1 MHYTERSDSNLVS
14 VTRTVDAMIKG
25 GASKLQ
31 CTIIYKAYISL
42 YRRELEEP
50 VRLKEAVEFVNDRAE
65 AFKDSD
71 IASYEDLARLVTSYG
86 DLTDKNEE
94 LIAEQSE
101 LIGNYEKLVAKQQ
114 GSLDSLGSQ
123 AQYLYR
129 LASSFA
135 KLADVETVAKVKGA
149 TSRMAS

>member
-1 MHYTERSDSNLVS
+1 MHYSERSESNVVS
-14 VTRTVDAMIKG
+14 VTRSIDAMIKG

-50 VRLKEAVEFVNDRAE
+50 VRLNEAVEFVNDRIE

-86 DLTDKNEE
+86 DLTDKNED
-94 LIAEQSE
+94 LIRNQNE
-101 LIGNYEKLVAKQQ
+101 LIGNYEKLVAKQNRALT
-114 GSLDSLGSQ
+114 SLRSIAG
-123 AQYLYR
+123 R
-129 LASSFA
+129 LAS
-135 KLADVETVAKVKGA
+135 
-149 TSRMAS
+149 

>member
-1 MHYTERSDSNLVS
+1 MHYSERSETNLVS
-14 VTRTVDAMIKG
+14 ITRTVDAMIKG

-50 VRLKEAVEFVNDRAE
+50 VRLNEAVEFVNDRIE

-86 DLTDKNEE
+86 DLTDKNED
-94 LIAEQSE
+94 LIRNQNE
-101 LIGNYEKLVAKQQ
+101 LIGNYEKLVAKQNRALT
-114 GSLDSLGSQ
+114 SLRSIAG
-123 AQYLYR
+123 R
-129 LASSFA
+129 LAS
-135 KLADVETVAKVKGA
+135 
-149 TSRMAS
+149 

>member
-1 MHYTERSDSNLVS
+1 MHYSERSESNLVS
-14 VTRTVDAMIKG
+14 ITRTVDAMIKG

-42 YRRELEEP
+42 YRKESEEP
-50 VRLKEAVEFVNDRAE
+50 VRLKEAVDFVKDRIE

-71 IASYEDLARLVTSYG
+71 LASYEDLARLVTSYA

-101 LIGNYEKLVAKQQ
+101 LITNYEKLVAKQQ
-114 GSLDSLGSQ
+114 QELELSAWQ
-123 AQYLYR
+123 TKNLYKVACG
-129 LASSFA
+129 LA
-135 KLADVETVAKVKGA
+135 KLTSKDTLAKVKGI
-149 TSRMAS
+149 AS